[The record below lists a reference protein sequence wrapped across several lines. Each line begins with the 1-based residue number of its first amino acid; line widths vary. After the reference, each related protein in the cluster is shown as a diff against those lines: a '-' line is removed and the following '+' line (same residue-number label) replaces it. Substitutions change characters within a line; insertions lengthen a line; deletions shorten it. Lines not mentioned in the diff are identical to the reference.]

1 MGSGA
6 GHLRQGRWAMELSV
20 VYAGWA
26 PTPVQQELAKRAED
40 AGFYRLWTTEGM
52 GSDGLLKAMTLGL
65 ATSTIKIGSGIAY
78 TFARS
83 PFQAAAGAA
92 VLAEALNGR
101 FTLGL
106 GAGTRGLRRR
116 YGIEED
122 HPAPRFAEYV
132 QVIRGTWQARGDFEF
147 AGRFFS
153 ARVPGLHFSA
163 DQALLDALEVYGS
176 GVNRIIL
183 QASAQHCHGVALH
196 ALAGFSPYLENTVV
210 PALATGSARAGW
222 RPGQL
227 GTALWY
233 IVSVHDDPEVARQR
247 AAASLAFYFS
257 TPSYQTPIQGTRW
270 EQAGAE
276 LRDGLRAGKS
286 WDELIRMVPRDM
298 VEETCLAGTR
308 DEVREKL
315 GPVTERLAAAGVD
328 ELVCQTPHTST
339 PEEFEASMRG
349 IISVPG

>member
-1 MGSGA
+1 MK
-6 GHLRQGRWAMELSV
+6 LSV

-26 PTPVQQELAKRAED
+26 PTPIQQELARRAED
-40 AGFYRLWTTEGM
+40 AGFFRLWTTEGM

-78 TFARS
+78 SFSRS

-92 VLAEALNGR
+92 VLAEALDGR

-116 YGIEED
+116 FGIEED

-132 QVIRGTWQARGDFEF
+132 EVIRGTWRARGNFEF

-153 ARVPGLHFSA
+153 SRVPDMHFSA
-163 DQALLDALEVYGS
+163 DEAILDALEVYGS

-183 QASAQHCHGVALH
+183 QTSAQHCHGVALH

-210 PALATGSARAGW
+210 PALAKGAERAEW
-222 RPGQL
+222 RQAKL
-227 GTALWY
+227 WTSLWY
-233 IVSVHDDPEVARQR
+233 IVSVHDDPEEARRR

-270 EQAGAE
+270 ERTGAE

-286 WDELIRMVPRDM
+286 WDELARAVPREM
-298 VEETCLAGTR
+298 VEETCLAGTQE
-308 DEVREKL
+308 EVREKL
-315 GPVTERLAAAGVD
+315 GVVTNRLAALGID
-328 ELVCQTPHTST
+328 ELVCQVPHTRT
-339 PEEFEASMRG
+339 PEEFEESMRG
-349 IISVPG
+349 IISIPE